1 MLCDMMMGC
10 ADESNLVH
18 GCADELG
25 CADEWNVGC
34 ADECF
39 AVPDPLGG
47 CQNGPIFTNVR
58 EIFEPILDDFGVDFV
73 RIHMFLIC
81 SHYKVSFYK
90 VILCCIIFEST
101 TWALMGHW
109 WGHYKIMAYIQK
121 WIDRALQN
129 QGMRPTH
136 LISRRIFYL
145 QERCQ
150 LHNWSHQFP
159 LHIEL
164 CFTALPRPSTNS
176 LYSWKRCKPAT
187 WVGLLRF
194 SDQVPWQLQIT
205 SRESR
210 ILRRS
215 EETPS
220 PPNSV
225 SRQQPGDSRCHLGRG
240 SFRRMSKT
248 AEEDPQVKPLKLLRF
263 FEYFWGNQI

>member
-225 SRQQPGDSRCHLGRG
+225 SRQQQVTVGATWEGAAFGEWARL
-240 SFRRMSKT
+240 RRRIPK
-248 AEEDPQVKPLKLLRF
+248 
-263 FEYFWGNQI
+263 